1 MDVDMIH
8 GPNLDSM
15 VLTETDLENIEKSVK
30 EFENLEMDD
39 EMIAND
45 DLLGDA
51 PGFDAVQID
60 ALTQLSP
67 VHTEIQ
73 DPQHDIPVSSTPER
87 RSADYASLP
96 QRTNIDTV
104 MSHDGTASKLPVTQT
119 RKPAGVLKRNVPKSP
134 DAKAARASRKLNAAR
149 GRTSPKVKKGNTS
162 STNLPTTAP
171 GGDTSTQEKAKDAQT
186 YDMEDIDSEPEP
198 DKEASDGAAR
208 TESPM
213 IGHLHQMFSDRLD
226 AMQSMGAHTKPHSKV
241 APLGF
246 YGGDRQRL
254 RNTSEGGRGTSKLMQ
269 RRL

>member
-8 GPNLDSM
+8 GPNLDSI

-119 RKPAGVLKRNVPKSP
+119 RKPACVLKRNVPKSP

-162 STNLPTTAP
+162 SKAAAHPSHKLPRIEVHPSALSKKTLSLS
-171 GGDTSTQEKAKDAQT
+171 GSVVSQ
-186 YDMEDIDSEPEP
+186 
-198 DKEASDGAAR
+198 
-208 TESPM
+208 
-213 IGHLHQMFSDRLD
+213 
-226 AMQSMGAHTKPHSKV
+226 KPHSK
-241 APLGF
+241 
-246 YGGDRQRL
+246 R
-254 RNTSEGGRGTSKLMQ
+254 S
-269 RRL
+269 